1 MKLLACVLP
10 FFFVAQLTAG
20 NPTYRDLMD
29 LADLLDVEKRY
40 SKEDAGDFIKVCY
53 QEPIELALVIDSSR
67 SIDYRDFNK
76 GQKFLVDFVGGYDVG
91 PGKSQ
96 VRVSAVTFGYGVYTD
111 DAFNLNTYKTKDQV
125 LEALDNMAFR
135 SGGRTDTG
143 DAIKFMREKQMVRT
157 REGVPKIAIV
167 LTDGNSQR
175 RSYTKQQ
182 AELARAENITIFAI
196 GVGRYVSDVE
206 LLNIAGDEEHVI
218 RSSNYESLPQFKEQ
232 LAYKTCVMKP
242 RPTTT
247 APPTTTTVPKAE
259 HLQRAVPERHQL
271 CVQPGKSRRGR
282 HQLGHT
288 VHLPYHQ
295 QRGAGGGFQY
305 GVVSGSCPDD
315 SGFALNEYQTT
326 DAIRQHLAATTA
338 TTFLNSSDAPRSEA
352 FTANNGARPTSSKVD
367 QGKLNKELQALL
379 DDGVQVFVA
388 RTEAGIN
395 PQLPEGVQLL
405 DEGKSMRQSMELVER
420 ICHINEEV
428 RSPL

>member
-1 MKLLACVLP
+1 MTEIS
-10 FFFVAQLTAG
+10 LTAG

-232 LAYKTCVMKP
+232 LAYKTCTCSALYPSDINFVFSP
-242 RPTTT
+242 
-247 APPTTTTVPKAE
+247 A
-259 HLQRAVPERHQL
+259 
-271 CVQPGKSRRGR
+271 S
-282 HQLGHT
+282 LGVDATSWVTQFISHT
-288 VHLPYHQ
+288 INNEELEE
-295 QRGAGGGFQY
+295 AS
-305 GVVSGSCPDD
+305 SGSCPDD

-352 FTANNGARPTSSKVD
+352 FTANNGARPTSSKVAVVFLGKAKVD